1 MERHGQLPDVVDR
14 LVLPLHQALLLRTF
28 VRRLKGLEE
37 EAADDG
43 VGDDEAGQPDV
54 GEEEGRGRLAVA
66 HEALAGPSPSLPPR
80 FLFHVPRHRLRTD
93 DGCGSAFGCPVHC
106 ALHAGVSLLLVAEVW
121 ILHGACTR
129 VCCVYTCTTCVSG
142 CRFSLVGVGI
152 DNLMLTRL
160 RFYVCPTRV
169 RAAWWVI
176 TLTRLFSR
184 LYTYIYTYTYTVTC
198 QRPGSYY
205 RSYIRGCIVSTL
217 TALSSLKSSHS
228 LLLVSVAIIFK
239 SQPAKCSVYSV
250 DESAFFSRDDVCVSD
265 IAHWP

>member
-160 RFYVCPTRV
+160 RFYVSNTCSRCVVGYHINTTVLSPIYIYIYIYIYIHSHV
-169 RAAWWVI
+169 SA
-176 TLTRLFSR
+176 TRLVLPKLHSR
-184 LYTYIYTYTYTVTC
+184 LHRVDTY
-198 QRPGSYY
+198 
-205 RSYIRGCIVSTL
+205 
-217 TALSSLKSSHS
+217 
-228 LLLVSVAIIFK
+228 
-239 SQPAKCSVYSV
+239 
-250 DESAFFSRDDVCVSD
+250 SAFVVEVVPLATSRLRRDNLQVAAGEV
-265 IAHWP
+265 